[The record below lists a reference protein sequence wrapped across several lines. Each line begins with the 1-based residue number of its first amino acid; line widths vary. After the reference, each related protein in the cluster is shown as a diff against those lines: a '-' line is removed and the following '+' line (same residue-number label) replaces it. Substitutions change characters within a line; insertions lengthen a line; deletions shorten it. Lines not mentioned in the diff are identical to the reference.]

1 MPLFLRLEEDSEC
14 PKHVFFHSHKVSLQ
28 APPLLLS
35 LGFAEISTGYMPV
48 TTLSASYFVG

>member
-28 APPLLLS
+28 APSLLLS